1 METPN
6 SVLMQ
11 QARES
16 LSGRW
21 GLAIGTSVLVGL
33 VRGALGALSMLLL
46 GGPLAQGNGHFYLA
60 ISRDTDP
67 KLDDAFKG
75 FNNFGT
81 SLGAFLLVGIF
92 SFLWSLLF
100 VIPGIIARLSYAM
113 TFYIMADNPAIGAME
128 AIDESKR
135 MMNGHKWK
143 LFRMHLRFAGL
154 GILCIFTLFIGLFWL
169 IPFMHVCMA
178 KFYDDINGHEEKEE
192 DVSDHILVPE
202 IF

>member
-1 METPN
+1 MATPN

-21 GLAIGTSVLVGL
+21 GLAIGTSILVGML
-33 VRGALGALSMLLL
+33 NGALSFISIVLFS
-46 GGPLAQGNGHFYLA
+46 GPLALGNAYFSLA
-60 ISRDTDP
+60 ISRDTNP

-75 FNNFGT
+75 FNSFGT
-81 SLGAFLLVGIF
+81 ALGTFLLVALF

-100 VIPGIIARLSYAM
+100 VIPGIIAGLAYAM
-113 TFYIMADNPAIGAME
+113 TFYIMADNPTIGAME

-143 LFRMHLRFAGL
+143 LFRMQLRFAGL

-192 DVSDHILVPE
+192 DISDHILVPE